1 MRFEAIEI
9 NENSKYSFIIGTI
22 SKPDDDLKER
32 IRAQIGEAMEAL
44 GRPRDSYSVS
54 ILQDEEPEEARDS
67 GYPELDL
74 SRDYL
79 LFAMLRSSDS
89 AESLSEREIE
99 ERKEELARGIFSPPG
114 SRIALV
120 LLYDSSLGIVITKM
134 PIPALISSYT
144 NPPMGRREK

>member
-1 MRFEAIEI
+1 MKFEAIEI
-9 NENSKYSFIIGTI
+9 NEHSKYSFIIGTM
-22 SKPDDDLKER
+22 SKPDKELKER

-54 ILQDEEPEEARDS
+54 ILQNEEPGEILDS
-67 GYPELDL
+67 GYPELDI

-89 AESLSEREIE
+89 AESLSEGEIE
-99 ERKEELARGIFSPPG
+99 ERKEELARGIFSPSG

-120 LLYDSSLGIVITKM
+120 LLYDSSLAIVITKV
-134 PIPALISSYT
+134 PIPAFI
-144 NPPMGRREK
+144 